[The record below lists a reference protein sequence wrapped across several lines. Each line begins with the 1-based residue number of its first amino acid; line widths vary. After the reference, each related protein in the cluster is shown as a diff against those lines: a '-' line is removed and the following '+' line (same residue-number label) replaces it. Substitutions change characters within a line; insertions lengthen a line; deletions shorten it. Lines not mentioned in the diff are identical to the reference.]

1 MILPISNFRQNNIRF
16 KAENNINKEDT
27 GSEANSAKEE
37 HDTLM
42 PNNVVTR
49 ARIGMDKVT
58 KAFSI
63 YPAKGLKGSINSNF
77 YEFLTMGVVPY
88 LIGSATFIGLFNTFS
103 KFANFNK
110 KGAKYDKN

>member
-77 YEFLTMGVVPY
+77 YEFP
-88 LIGSATFIGLFNTFS
+88 
-103 KFANFNK
+103 KF
-110 KGAKYDKN
+110 